1 MSAIFPSLPPDADL
15 EFERAL
21 GGGKQEKRL
30 TPSPAQ
36 TQKILSLCWCYHHHQ
51 HRDKISAVWAILLL
65 FLVSLA
71 HTQSYVSPTAGPTYA
86 EISGPSVVRLL
97 SGSALS
103 LECQVSGL
111 MLPPK
116 HLYWTH
122 NKLVLTPKNRPGL
135 SLESEKLSGFSISKL
150 ILVDVGLEDEGI
162 YACVTDVTPP
172 KEVKLI
178 IGKIVR

>member
-1 MSAIFPSLPPDADL
+1 M
-15 EFERAL
+15 
-21 GGGKQEKRL
+21 
-30 TPSPAQ
+30 
-36 TQKILSLCWCYHHHQ
+36 
-51 HRDKISAVWAILLL
+51 
-65 FLVSLA
+65 
-71 HTQSYVSPTAGPTYA
+71 
-86 EISGPSVVRLL
+86 RLL

-150 ILVDVGLEDEGI
+150 VLVDVGLEDEGI

-172 KEVKLI
+172 KEVELI
-178 IGKIVR
+178 IGKIIRAAHHCSGLVCT